1 MSALRLVAL
10 LLAALTACGGDD
22 GDGDGASGTGGGS
35 QVLTDGEA
43 DACEQDC
50 DAQAATNCERMPP
63 DWAATCKLFCESL
76 RSSTPEQCQAAL
88 RAQSQCALERVTYSC
103 QDGLNAVMPQ
113 GACAGEY
120 AQCAQCRGSLC
131 VVGLG
136 Q

>member
-1 MSALRLVAL
+1 MSAARVLVFVFAV
-10 LLAALTACGGDD
+10 LAACGGDD
-22 GDGDGASGTGGGS
+22 SEGGSGTGGRS

-63 DWAATCKLFCESL
+63 DWAATCKLFCEAL

-103 QDGLNAVMPQ
+103 QDGLNAVTPQ
-113 GACAGEY
+113 GACAREG
-120 AQCAQCRGSLC
+120 AQCAACRGTLC
-131 VVGLG
+131 IAGFDP
-136 Q
+136 

>member
-1 MSALRLVAL
+1 MSATRALVLAFT
-10 LLAALTACGGDD
+10 LLAACGGNDD
-22 GDGDGASGTGGGS
+22 DGASGSGGSGS

-76 RSSTPEQCQAAL
+76 RNSTPEQCQAAL

-103 QDGLNAVMPQ
+103 QDGLNTVTPQ
-113 GACAGEY
+113 GACAYE
-120 AQCAQCRGSLC
+120 AVQCAECRGTLC
-131 VVGLG
+131 LAGFG
-136 Q
+136 P